1 MSVFILSVLGERV
14 KYEAGETVVEPVKPQ
29 AIVQMENDTPAAGDE
44 PASVPDENPPVVVE
58 APETA
63 LPTDTAE
70 QPTPPPVKGNT
81 TAHKNFRR
89 FQELFPEIVS
99 GQYEYLR
106 LEAGEAY
113 YPLVI
118 HHKYGSHYCMEHYYM
133 QNGDRMYDPYMDF
146 QIDKEAGTLRAFSYE
161 NSGTVIRWKDGNLQK
176 NISVVMCGINCSTH
190 VRRQQKNRNSL
201 PGM

>member
-1 MSVFILSVLGERV
+1 M
-14 KYEAGETVVEPVKPQ
+14 EPVKPQ

-44 PASVPDENPPVVVE
+44 PASVPSDENPLLLWE

-63 LPTDTAE
+63 LPIDTAE
-70 QPTPPPVKGNT
+70 QPTPPPVRET
-81 TAHKNFRR
+81 RR
-89 FQELFPEIVS
+89 RTRISAAFKSCSPEIVS

-133 QNGDRMYDPYMDF
+133 QNGDRMYDPLHGISKSTKRLGHFGLEVMRT
-146 QIDKEAGTLRAFSYE
+146 AALGH
-161 NSGTVIRWKDGNLQK
+161 IRG
-176 NISVVMCGINCSTH
+176 
-190 VRRQQKNRNSL
+190 
-201 PGM
+201 

>member
-1 MSVFILSVLGERV
+1 MTIGEADFDYVLDAV
-14 KYEAGETVVEPVKPQ
+14 AYEAGETVVEPVKPQ

-44 PASVPDENPPVVVE
+44 SASVPGENPPVVVE

-63 LPTDTAE
+63 LPADAAE
-70 QPTPPPVKGNT
+70 QPAPPPVKGNT

-99 GQYEYLR
+99 GQYEYLH

-133 QNGDRMYDPYMDF
+133 
-146 QIDKEAGTLRAFSYE
+146 AAVLS
-161 NSGTVIRWKDGNLQK
+161 
-176 NISVVMCGINCSTH
+176 
-190 VRRQQKNRNSL
+190 
-201 PGM
+201 